1 MAELETEIAELGAQL
16 ALSQSRAR
24 SAYAAT
30 EAAEAALRMA
40 KERGIVPSSHTDEE
54 FTQLHALLD
63 DMTRRAERAELA
75 LNKTAADAAA
85 YEAGVDPDAVADP
98 LAENDAAAE
107 EGSTTDQSPVE
118 ASESPATSD
127 SWVAGPQPSRGLS
140 LRKLAGATGKRSR
153 GNDEPRR

>member
-1 MAELETEIAELGAQL
+1 
-16 ALSQSRAR
+16 
-24 SAYAAT
+24 
-30 EAAEAALRMA
+30 MA

-54 FTQLHALLD
+54 FSQLHTLLD

-75 LNKTAADAAA
+75 LKKTAADAAA

-98 LAENDAAAE
+98 MAENDVVAE
-107 EGSTTDQSPVE
+107 DESTTDQDPTE
-118 ASESPATSD
+118 APDSPAASD

-153 GNDEPRR
+153 GNDESRR